1 MDERHRVAYRTRT
14 KRTGSAHTR
23 SSSAP
28 PSVTRRQQRSSSLI
42 GHRPLWDWHKRV
54 RQVSAGQ
61 ARPVS
66 AVRGRERGGRGL
78 TACVAV
84 DGSVIDAT
92 LATSRDVRVAFS
104 TMVPSPHSCQERGRH
119 ELASRTRH
127 LQMGRTHAITG
138 AAERTCDILRMWRRC
153 INWRLSQRCVMGGKG
168 HVAISTFSPA
178 APSSYIYISGA
189 RRRELYRYPIARVR
203 TRWPCE
209 HDHCALRVRRLCA
222 DGSLDDS
229 ACAKS
234 DNVHVV
240 ISTFSTATPS
250 SHRYQERGVT
260 NFLRARIR
268 TRRPC
273 AGLVNAITGVCGAL
287 RVRRLCTCADGSLDD
302 SACAMSDNVHV
313 VISTFSTATLSPHPC
328 QARGVVNFRRGCGA

>member
-1 MDERHRVAYRTRT
+1 MDQGSGGEGVDERHRVAYRTRT

-229 ACAKS
+229 ACA
-234 DNVHVV
+234 
-240 ISTFSTATPS
+240 
-250 SHRYQERGVT
+250 
-260 NFLRARIR
+260 
-268 TRRPC
+268 
-273 AGLVNAITGVCGAL
+273 
-287 RVRRLCTCADGSLDD
+287 
-302 SACAMSDNVHV
+302 MSDNVHV